1 MATVNYDG
9 LARDYAQHR
18 RAVPSL
24 TEALLQGGS
33 LTRGSR
39 VLELGCRTGNY
50 IRVFEDAVGC
60 ACWGIARSGE
70 MLGRAQARYPRIVA
84 LHAVPQDAFGR
95 GLAWVERDPSAGP
108 VAGVSRQTALWA
120 SKPGRASSTGSPLGS
135 PLGALT

>member
-24 TEALLQGGS
+24 TGALLQGGS

-50 IRVFEDAVGC
+50 ICVLEDAVGC
-60 ACWGIARSGE
+60 ACWGIARFGE
-70 MLGRAQARYPRIVA
+70 ILGRAQARYPGIAA
-84 LHAVPQDAFGR
+84 LHAIPQDAFER
-95 GLAWVERDPSAGP
+95 GLAWLEHDPSAGP
-108 VAGVSRQTALWA
+108 VAGVLRQTALWA
-120 SKPGRASSTGSPLGS
+120 SKPGRALSNGTPLGT
-135 PLGALT
+135 LT